1 MELLKTNNG
10 NTLEATVYHLN
21 LQNNEQAKEYLWM
34 NLVKKGGIQINDIC
48 QQKSKQQL
56 LFFWQIFSF
65 LQQPKI
71 SEKFSRRL
79 RV

>member
-10 NTLEATVYHLN
+10 NTLEAIVYHLN

-34 NLVKKGGIQINDIC
+34 NLVKKGGIRINDKC

-56 LFFWQIFSF
+56 LLFWQIFSF
-65 LQQPKI
+65 LQ
-71 SEKFSRRL
+71 
-79 RV
+79 